1 MCLKTP
7 SPELLEEEKQIQNT
21 INSYIDE
28 YRHIK
33 FNAGAGAGKTHAL
46 KESLLYIIDKYG
58 KTLKYHNQQIL
69 CITYTNVATN
79 EIKER
84 IGNSSLV
91 KVSTIHERVWELIK
105 TYQQELVQIHRVKV
119 FDDLTETKV
128 ALNNPANLEYQKF
141 QILSDTD
148 QETLKQTLLE
158 NRELYYQNKDKN
170 SATFKSAYQGIV
182 DSHLT
187 RNVAHFKNIVKTI
200 YKIYDYEKCL
210 EKIDLKEIR
219 YQTVTYDSTRNND
232 SLHRMKISHDTL
244 LEYGLAIVEQY
255 DTLKK
260 IIINRFP
267 YILVDEYQDTAE
279 NVIKLISRVASY
291 SEQIHYKLFIGYF
304 GDTVQNIYDTG
315 VGNRID
321 SLHPELIQVYK
332 QFNRRSTTQIINVIN
347 KIRNDQIQQI
357 SIYEDSECGSVEFYQ
372 GSENR
377 INDFIQNCKEEWR
390 IDRENKLHCFVL
402 KNELVAKY
410 NGFEN
415 IYNSFKRAKYYSGI
429 NYQALNTELVTYD
442 LTKLGEVQN
451 LFYRVLQ
458 MKQLLEI
465 PSTSINSVLNEKIY
479 KDFNFTELF
488 DLIELLKSISGT
500 SLKEFIESLFREY
513 EETTVKGYSAKVD
526 ELFTEL
532 GSYSYE
538 RLVDYILEKLYSDI
552 EDGSLEDAKND
563 IDSLLSI
570 SFSEYVDWMDFV
582 NRVEKKDV
590 IYHTYHATKGLEFD
604 NVVIIMENSFGR
616 NRSKFSDFFTNQDE
630 SDENTKNLLYVACS
644 RPKKNLK
651 IFYLDDVTDFIDGIE
666 SIFGRVLTFN
676 S

>member
-1 MCLKTP
+1 MCLQTP
-7 SPELLEEEKQIQNT
+7 SLQLLEEEKQIQN
-21 INSYIDE
+21 NLNNYIDTFQ
-28 YRHIK
+28 HIK

-58 KTLKYHNQQIL
+58 NTLKYHNQQIL

-79 EIKER
+79 EIKDR

-119 FDDLTETKV
+119 FDDLTKTKV

-170 SATFKSAYQGIV
+170 SATFKRAYQGIV
-182 DSHLT
+182 DSDLT
-187 RNVAHFKNIVKTI
+187 RNVAHFKNIVKAI

-219 YQTVTYDSTRNND
+219 YQTINYDSTRNND

-279 NVIKLISRVASY
+279 NIIKLISRVASY

-321 SLHPELIQVYK
+321 TLHPELIQVYK
-332 QFNRRSTTQIINVIN
+332 QFNRRSATQIINVIN

-538 RLVDYILEKLYSDI
+538 GLVDYILEKLYSDI

-570 SFSEYVDWMDFV
+570 PFSEYVDWMDFV
-582 NRVEKKDV
+582 NRVENKDV